1 MEPLRILV
9 ATKNRNKIKEISDIL
24 SDLSLDLISL
34 DAFPDYHPCQE
45 DGKTFEENAL
55 KKALSAW
62 RALGFATIAEDSG
75 LEVDALGGA
84 PGVISARFAG
94 PKATYQDNNKK
105 LLDLLKGVPR
115 QKRRARFV
123 CVAVFVTK
131 SGKIVLNRGE
141 VEGEIAEE
149 PRGTNG
155 FGYDPVFYLPSF
167 GKTVAELDDRTKN
180 LISHRAKAIGG
191 LRDFILRLT

>member
-9 ATKNRNKIKEISDIL
+9 ATKNRNKMREISEIL
-24 SDLSLDLISL
+24 SDLSLDLVSL
-34 DAFPDYHPCQE
+34 DAFPDYHPSEE

-84 PGVISARFAG
+84 PGIISARFAG
-94 PKATYQDNNKK
+94 PKATYADNNRK
-105 LLDLLKGVPR
+105 LLDLLKGVPPG
-115 QKRRARFV
+115 KRRARFV
-123 CVAVFVTK
+123 CVAVLVTK

-141 VEGEIAEE
+141 IEGEITEE
-149 PRGTNG
+149 PRGSNG
-155 FGYDPVFYLPSF
+155 FGYDPVFHLPSF
-167 GKTVAELDDRTKN
+167 GKTVAELDDKTKN
-180 LISHRAKAIGG
+180 AISHRAKAIGG
-191 LRDFILRLT
+191 LRDFILRLR